1 METTTLLA
9 KLMIGIIA
17 ILHLY
22 ILVLE
27 MFLWTTRGP
36 KVFKSIHP
44 SLFEPT
50 KTLAANQGLY
60 NGFLAAGLIWSLR
73 ITDVQWAT
81 YVATFFLG
89 CIAVAGIYGAITAQ
103 RSILYIQTIP
113 AAIALVLVWMG

>member
-1 METTTLLA
+1 METTMLLA
-9 KLMIGIIA
+9 KLLIGIIA

-36 KVFKSIHP
+36 KVFKSIP
-44 SLFEPT
+44 ASLFEPT

-73 ITDVQWAT
+73 IVDVQWAA

-89 CIAVAGIYGAITAQ
+89 CIAVAGIYGAVTAQ
-103 RSILYIQTIP
+103 RSILYIQTVP
-113 AAIALVLVWMG
+113 AAIALLLVWM

>member
-1 METTTLLA
+1 METTALLA
-9 KLMIGIIA
+9 KLSIGIIA

-36 KVFKSIHP
+36 KVFKSIP
-44 SLFEPT
+44 ASLFEPT
-50 KTLAANQGLY
+50 KKLAANQGLY

-73 ITDVQWAT
+73 ITDPLWSI

-89 CIAVAGIYGAITAQ
+89 CIAIAGIYGAITAQ

-113 AAIALVLVWMG
+113 AVIALVLVWLQ